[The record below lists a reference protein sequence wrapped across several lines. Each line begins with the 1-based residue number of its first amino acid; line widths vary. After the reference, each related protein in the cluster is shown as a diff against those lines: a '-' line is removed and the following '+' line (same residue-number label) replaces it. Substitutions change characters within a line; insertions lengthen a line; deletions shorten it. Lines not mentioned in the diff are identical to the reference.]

1 MPAAKPTIQPKK
13 SIVGTQGN
21 KKPGSVLPGRA
32 NPSVRDDGEDEDETT
47 QWEAKALLKPED
59 QLNLTEAELKEE
71 ITRILKANNP
81 NAPQNIVRFS
91 HKDHTYKL
99 IPHVEQLAIHFQID
113 GNLIHKESEEAKRQ
127 MSKGVTASTASDDAP
142 KAETSTSTATTAKAG
157 GADDDDEEGKSKGG
171 EKQLKNQ
178 FNFSERASQTYN
190 NPARER
196 STMTEPPPRSNF
208 SSNVSQWEIYDAYI
222 EDFEE
227 QQRHKEPTKKSKA
240 TEKKVKKAKN
250 ADQPDDQ
257 FNLKLAKAAKILE
270 RMVNQNTFDD
280 ITQDFKYYEDDADE
294 FRDQEGTLL
303 PLWKFS
309 YDKSKK
315 LSVTAIA
322 WNNKYP
328 DLFTVAYG
336 SYDFL
341 KQAKG
346 LILLYSLKNPSY
358 PEFVYNTDSG
368 VMSLDIH
375 ADYPNLIAA
384 GFYDGSVAVFNT
396 AENTQVP
403 KYTSNAKSGKHTD
416 PVWQVKWQKDDLDGN
431 MNFFSVS
438 SDGRVVSWTLCKS
451 ELIHTDILTLSMPTA
466 APPNASATAADGDGV
481 APPAS
486 DSGVVAALGCGTC
499 FDFNK
504 QQDQIFL
511 VCTEEGKVHKCS
523 KAYTNQFLDTFDAHH
538 MAVYSVCWNTFHP
551 KIYLTCSADWTV
563 KIWDHTYKDPLFTY
577 DLGSAVGDAA
587 WAPYS
592 STVFA
597 AVTADGKVFVFD
609 LNINKYEPICEQMV
623 VQKKKTKLTHIA
635 FNGKYPIIIVGDD
648 RGNVTSLKLSP
659 NLRKKPKEKKGQEAA
674 KGPEVEIPKLDKIL
688 ALVRD
693 PDEGKK

>member
-1 MPAAKPTIQPKK
+1 MPIKQPKK
-13 SIVGTQGN
+13 SIAPITS

-32 NPSVRDDGEDEDETT
+32 NASVRDDGEEEDEVN

-59 QLNLTEAELKEE
+59 QLSLTEIELKEE

-91 HKDHTYKL
+91 HKEHTYKL

-127 MSKGVTASTASDDAP
+127 MSNKKDGGVSEEIEIVEVKTSDSG
-142 KAETSTSTATTAKAG
+142 TTTAKTEA
-157 GADDDDEEGKSKGG
+157 AEDDEEGKPKAG

-196 STMTEPPPRSNF
+196 ATMTEPPPRANF

-227 QQRHKEPTKKSKA
+227 QQKNKEPTKKAKVS
-240 TEKKVKKAKN
+240 EKKVKKAKT
-250 ADQPDDQ
+250 DQTDDQ
-257 FNLKLAKAAKILE
+257 FNDKLSKAAKILE

-368 VMSLDIH
+368 VMSMDIH

-384 GFYDGSVAVFNT
+384 GFYDGSVAVYNT
-396 AENTQVP
+396 AENTQIP
-403 KYTSNAKSGKHTD
+403 KFTSNAKSGKHTD

-451 ELIHTDILTLSMPTA
+451 ELVHTDVLTLSIENGGESSEA
-466 APPNASATAADGDGV
+466 GNNGG
-481 APPAS
+481 
-486 DSGVVAALGCGTC
+486 GVVAALGCGTC

-523 KAYTNQFLDTFDAHH
+523 KSYTNQFLDTFDAHH
-538 MAVYSVCWNTFHP
+538 MAVYAVCWNSFHP
-551 KIYLTCSADWTV
+551 KVYLTCSADWTV
-563 KIWDHTYKDPLFTY
+563 KIWDHTCKDPLFTY

-609 LNINKYEPICEQMV
+609 LNQNKYEPICEQLV
-623 VQKKKTKLTHIA
+623 VQKKKTKLTHVA

-659 NLRKKPKEKKGQEAA
+659 NLRKKPKQKKGVEEV

-693 PDEGKK
+693 PEESKK